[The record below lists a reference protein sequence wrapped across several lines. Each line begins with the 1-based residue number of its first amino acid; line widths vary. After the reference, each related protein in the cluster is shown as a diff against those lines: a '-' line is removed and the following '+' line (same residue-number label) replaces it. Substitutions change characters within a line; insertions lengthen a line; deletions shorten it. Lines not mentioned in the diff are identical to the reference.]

1 MKIVVVY
8 GAPLSGKTKYI
19 QQHISDGDIVYDYD
33 DDSTMY
39 ILNGHTNQQAKQ
51 EANKEL
57 IDMRDSTIEY
67 AKKHDKGTLYI
78 ATRFLSYKL
87 QDDLST
93 HANTQYIKINAP
105 LEECKERLRHSTR
118 TDKEDVMQVIHE
130 WYGKYVYNIG
140 LVDSD
145 ELTKK
150 TKRLYKGKDWNK
162 LKLMARERDNNL
174 CQMCKR
180 KGKYKYA
187 DLVHH
192 LIYVKADFTKALDLD
207 NLMCV
212 CSSCHNK
219 IHARDER
226 EVFTGGTI
234 ERNIRTIKV

>member
-1 MKIVVVY
+1 MKIVVIY
-8 GAPLSGKTKYI
+8 GAPLSGKTTYV
-19 QQHISDGDIVYDYD
+19 QQRMNDEDIVYDYD
-33 DDSTMY
+33 AIMHA
-39 ILNGHTNQQAKQ
+39 ITNNTYQQYKQ
-51 EANKEL
+51 HVHK
-57 IDMRDSTIEY
+57 IVMDMRDDMITY
-67 AKKHDKGTLYI
+67 AKQHDTGTLYVI
-78 ATRFLSYKL
+78 TTFLSYKL

-93 HANTQYIKINAP
+93 HTNVQYIKMNTS
-105 LEECKERLRHSTR
+105 LDECKERLRHSTR

-192 LIYVKADFTKALDLD
+192 LIYVKANFSKALDID

-212 CSSCHNK
+212 CSACHNK

-234 ERNIRTIKV
+234 ERNIRTIKI

>member
-8 GAPLSGKTKYI
+8 GAPLSGKTTYV
-19 QQHISDGDIVYDYD
+19 QQHTGDEDIVYDYD
-33 DDSTMY
+33 A
-39 ILNGHTNQQAKQ
+39 IVHAITNNTYQQYKQ
-51 EANKEL
+51 HVHK
-57 IDMRDSTIEY
+57 IVMDMRDDMITF
-67 AKKHDKGTLYI
+67 AKQHDTGTLYI
-78 ATRFLSYKL
+78 IATFLSYKL

-93 HANTQYIKINAP
+93 HANTQYIKMNTS
-105 LEECKERLRHSTR
+105 LDECKERLRHSTR
-118 TDKEDVMQVIHE
+118 TDKGDVMQVIHE
-130 WYGKYVYNIG
+130 WYGKYVYNIE